1 MPMEAR
7 KQWTEI
13 PLETRTLIMEGKAKS
28 NQIRKVNLAGIET
41 TNIDDSGEDYDKE
54 GEDKQETPELQVNK
68 TLAGETPAGKTH
80 AGDPRR
86 VLADKKTSQPKKSL
100 ANHVRIANNTCMT
113 QTWFP
118 PSNPT
123 TPPLAKA
130 PPHPSEG
137 GIKQITKK
145 EEEASR
151 SMFYIETEQE
161 PGPMYRIVDEDEW
174 MSDSSEDS
182 EEWMSQGQTDQDFHM
197 GG

>member
-1 MPMEAR
+1 MEAH
-7 KQWTEI
+7 KQWTET
-13 PLETRTLIMEGKAKS
+13 PLETRALIMEGKAKF
-28 NQIRKVNLAGIET
+28 NQIRKVNLTGIDT
-41 TNIDDSGEDYDKE
+41 TNIDDSGQDYEKE

-68 TLAGETPAGKTH
+68 TLAGETHAGKTH

-86 VLADKKTSQPKKSL
+86 VLADKKTSQPKKSS
-100 ANHVRIANNTCMT
+100 ANHVHIANNTCMT

-123 TPPLAKA
+123 TPPFAKA

-145 EEEASR
+145 EEEASQ
-151 SMFYIETEQE
+151 SMFYIETEHE
-161 PGPMYRIVDEDEW
+161 TGPLYRIVDEEGW

-182 EEWMSQGQTDQDFHM
+182 EEWMSQGQTDHYFHM